1 MRAYG
6 IGALVLTLWVGAA
19 FGQAG
24 PGGAAAPPAAPTG
37 KAGYFANSDIQNIWQ
52 DLEARQVL
60 NKRVLEGGTHSIN
73 VRIVTPKD
81 APLVH
86 ANSLDI
92 WLVQAGSATAVT
104 GGELLVS
111 EQRVQ
116 CRRCIPPVVFDP
128 DVKKRPN
135 SDDVAGSAIKGGTEQ
150 SLKPGDV
157 LYVPPGVPHG
167 FKDIAGFRAFLIRMD
182 VK

>member
-1 MRAYG
+1 MHKHMIVAV
-6 IGALVLTLWVGAA
+6 ATLTLWGGAA
-19 FGQAG
+19 FGQAA
-24 PGGAAAPPAAPTG
+24 PGRAPAAPPAPSG
-37 KAGYFANSDIQNIWQ
+37 KAGYFANSDLQNIWK

-60 NKRVLEGGTHSIN
+60 NKRVLEGGSHSIN
-73 VRIVTPKD
+73 IRIVTPTD

-104 GGELLVS
+104 GGQLL
-111 EQRVQ
+111 
-116 CRRCIPPVVFDP
+116 

-135 SDDVAGSAIKGGTEQ
+135 SDDVAGASIKDGVEQ
-150 SLKPGDV
+150 PLKAGDV

-167 FKDIAGFRAFLIRMD
+167 FKDIQGFHAFLIRMD
-182 VK
+182 AK

>member
-1 MRAYG
+1 MKNLQKQSMVAV
-6 IGALVLTLWVGAA
+6 AATMLWSGAA

-24 PGGAAAPPAAPTG
+24 GAPAAPPPAPKG
-37 KAGYFANSDIQNIWQ
+37 KAGYFAHSDIENIWK

-60 NKRVLEGGTHSIN
+60 NRRVLEGGSHSIN
-73 VRIVTPKD
+73 IRIVRPTD

-104 GGELLVS
+104 GGALV
-111 EQRVQ
+111 
-116 CRRCIPPVVFDP
+116 DG
-128 DVKKRPN
+128 KKRQN
-135 SDDVAGSAIKGGTEQ
+135 SDDLAGSSIANGVEQ
-150 SLKPGDV
+150 PLKAGDV

-167 FKDIAGFRAFLIRMD
+167 FKDIKGFRAFLIRFD
-182 VK
+182 AK